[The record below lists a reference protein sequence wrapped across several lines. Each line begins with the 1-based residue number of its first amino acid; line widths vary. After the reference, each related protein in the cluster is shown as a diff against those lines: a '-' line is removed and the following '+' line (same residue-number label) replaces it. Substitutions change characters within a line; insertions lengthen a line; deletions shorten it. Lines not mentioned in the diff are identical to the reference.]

1 MLPKK
6 ARMSTADMKGR
17 SFLQRKFRFGT
28 VKFFKTG
35 AVRVGVVISKKV
47 HAKAVD
53 RNRTRRRIYNAVRDC
68 LKQQEIRHSIVIY
81 PAREAL
87 TAKFSELKA
96 SVVGAVTHPAHDK
109 FSNTL

>member
-1 MLPKK
+1 MLPKNV
-6 ARMSTADMKGR
+6 RMDTAAMKGR

-28 VKFFKTG
+28 VKFFKTNT
-35 AVRVGVVISKKV
+35 VRVGVVISKKV

-53 RNRTRRRIYNAVRDC
+53 RNRTRRRIYSAVRDC
-68 LKQQEIRHSIVIY
+68 LKKQEIRHSIIVY

-96 SVVGAVTHPAHDK
+96 SVVEAVTHESAR
-109 FSNTL
+109 